1 MSKRIDSQRRGK
13 GGPAFRA
20 RKGGK
25 ESKYP
30 PIQESKERLVKGQV
44 VDLTKEPGRNTIM
57 AKIVTENKTAFFV
70 VAPEGIFIGEEIEM
84 GKGASIEVGN
94 ILPLRGIPE
103 GCPVFN
109 IEMRPGDGGAIA
121 RSTGGFALLVS
132 KDSSKALIKLPSGKT
147 KQIPL
152 DSRATI
158 GCASGGERTDKPFV
172 KAGKKFHHV
181 KAKGGRL
188 FPVTRGVAKNA
199 GTHPFGGEQHHAGKS
214 KSVSR
219 HAPPGRKVGAIA
231 SKRTGR
237 KKR

>member
-1 MSKRIDSQRRGK
+1 MSRRIDSQRRGK

-25 ESKYP
+25 ESRYLSLR
-30 PIQESKERLVKGQV
+30 ESKNKLIKGHI
-44 VDLTKEPGRNTIM
+44 VDLTKEPGRNTVM
-57 AKIVTENKTAFFV
+57 ARILTENNDEFFS
-70 VAPEGIFIGEEIEM
+70 VAAEGLFIGEEIEI
-84 GKGASIEVGN
+84 GKGASIEIGN
-94 ILPLRGIPE
+94 ILPLRDVPE

-109 IEMRPGDGGAIA
+109 IELVPGDGGAIA
-121 RSTGGFALLVS
+121 RSTGSFAILVS
-132 KDSSKALIKLPSGKT
+132 KDDSKALLKLPSGKT
-147 KQIPL
+147 KQVPL

-158 GCASGGERTDKPFV
+158 GCASGGERTEKPFV
-172 KAGKKFHHV
+172 KAGKKFYQV
-181 KAKGGRL
+181 KAKGGRI

-199 GTHPFGGEQHHAGKS
+199 STHPFGGEQHHAGKS

-219 HAPPGRKVGAIA
+219 HAPPGRKVGQIA

>member
-20 RKGGK
+20 RKRGK
-25 ESKYP
+25 ESRY
-30 PIQESKERLVKGQV
+30 ISIEESKGKLLRGQV
-44 VDLTKEPGRNTIM
+44 VDLLKEPGRNTII
-57 AKIVTENKTAFFV
+57 AKISLGEGKEFFTI
-70 VAPEGIFIGEEIEM
+70 APEGLFIGSEIEM
-84 GKGASIEVGN
+84 GEKAGIETGN
-94 ILPLRGIPE
+94 ILPLKSIPE

-109 IEMRPGDGGAIA
+109 IELKPGDGGAIA
-121 RSTGGFALLVS
+121 RSTGIFALVVS
-132 KDSSKALIKLPSGKT
+132 KDSENALIKLPSGKT
-147 KQIPL
+147 KSLPIE
-152 DSRATI
+152 SRATV
-158 GCASGGERTDKPFV
+158 GCASGGERKEKPFV
-172 KAGKKFHHV
+172 KAGKKLMQM

-199 GTHPFGGEQHHAGKS
+199 SSHPFGGEQHHAGKS

-219 HAPPGRKVGAIA
+219 HAPPGRKVGQIA